1 MRARCPL
8 VPIRSVLFRG
18 LRLQHVLNQT
28 RLRDVSERLRFGD
41 YGWLI

>member
-8 VPIRSVLFRG
+8 VPIRSVFRG

-28 RLRDVSERLRFGD
+28 RRRDVSERLRFGD
-41 YGWLI
+41 YGSLI